1 MRKRMHTIGEHPL
14 CCFIRSLDARVREHD
29 LFPAISHW

>member
-14 CCFIRSLDARVREHD
+14 CCLIRFLETRIREHD
-29 LFPAISHW
+29 LFPAISH